1 MPVFRSGEEVKV
13 IHTEDQFTEILKTL
27 KQLQNADVKTIAV
40 IGRTDDECRDMYEK
54 LTNAGLTVNVIEAHQ
69 SKYEGAFR

>member
-27 KQLQNADVKTIAV
+27 KQLQNADVENNCGNRKN
-40 IGRTDDECRDMYEK
+40 RR
-54 LTNAGLTVNVIEAHQ
+54 
-69 SKYEGAFR
+69 

>member
-27 KQLQNADVKTIAV
+27 NSYKMQ
-40 IGRTDDECRDMYEK
+40 M
-54 LTNAGLTVNVIEAHQ
+54 
-69 SKYEGAFR
+69 